1 MSAELRLS
9 GTPAIAERP
18 LASRKSASA
27 GSRLAD
33 VVQRNVF
40 VVLVLCAAGALLALL
55 VQTAIASDS
64 WYSLLGGRIVADSG
78 IPHHDALTVLAH
90 GREWVDQQWLGHLA
104 LYALWSLG
112 GWPLATL
119 ALAAAYLGAL
129 TVGVASAR
137 SHGASE
143 RSATLVLIACFIVG
157 LPNTALRAQVLAY
170 PLFALVLALL
180 LADDRARSRRVFLV
194 FPLLVLWANVHGS
207 VVVGAAIVSLQGAL
221 LAFSAV
227 RRRVSV
233 AKQVP
238 RAAFFLL
245 APWACVLASPY
256 ALALPGYYQRTLAN
270 RSFDQLVFEWTP
282 STVRNEPIFFAVLLV
297 ALWLAFGYGRALRT
311 FARLALLLSAF
322 GGLVA
327 IRNIVWFALIA
338 VAVLPRALDAAIPP
352 RQTER
357 HKRFNLALAAL
368 AVAGLTITAAATAAH
383 GRDWFERGFPAKA
396 GDIVSEEVAA
406 NPQAGVFANER
417 YADWLLFEHP
427 NLRGRVAYDIR
438 FELYTSRELRGIY
451 DFTLQ
456 RGLAWRRIATGYDVF
471 VLDPTQQKSVIRF
484 YARRLHAQWL
494 YRDRQVVVLKLPTQ
508 PRR

>member
-40 VVLVLCAAGALLALL
+40 VVLVLCAAGALLTLL
-55 VQTAIASDS
+55 SQTAIASDS
-64 WYSLLGGRIVADSG
+64 WYSLLGGRIVAHSG
-78 IPHHDALTVLAH
+78 IPHHDTLTVLAH
-90 GREWVDQQWLGHLA
+90 GRDWVDQQWLGHLA
-104 LYALWSLG
+104 LYALWSTG

-119 ALAAAYLGAL
+119 ALAGAYLGAL
-129 TVGVASAR
+129 TIGVASAR
-137 SHGASE
+137 SFGASE
-143 RSATLVLIACFIVG
+143 RSATLVLVACFVVG

-207 VVVGAAIVSLQGAL
+207 VVVGAAIVSLHGAL
-221 LAFSAV
+221 LAFAAV
-227 RRRVSV
+227 RRRLS
-233 AKQVP
+233 AAQQLP
-238 RAAFFLL
+238 RAAVFLL

-256 ALALPGYYQRTLAN
+256 ALALPGYYERTLAN
-270 RSFDQLVFEWTP
+270 QSFDQLVFEWTP
-282 STVRNEPIFFAVLLV
+282 STVRNEPIFFAVLLLAV
-297 ALWLAFGYGRALRT
+297 WLGFGHSRTLGT
-311 FARLALLLSAF
+311 FARLALLLSAV

-327 IRNIVWFALIA
+327 IRNIVWFALVA
-338 VAVLPRALDAAIPP
+338 VAVLPRSLDAAIPP
-352 RQTER
+352 RQTDR
-357 HKRFNLALAAL
+357 HKRFNLALSTI

-396 GDIVSEEVAA
+396 GDIVSVAAA
-406 NPQAGVFANER
+406 NPQTEVFANDR

-427 NLRGRVAYDIR
+427 NLRGRLAYDIR

-471 VLDPTQQKSVIRF
+471 VLDPTQQRSVIRF